1 MLFPTVT
8 FAVFFLIVLPVSW
21 SLMRH
26 QSAWRLF
33 ILAASFVF
41 YAWWDW
47 RFVFLLAASIVVN
60 QTLAVAIHR
69 AEAQPARKAF
79 LGAAVAFDLGLLAY
93 FKYTNF
99 FLTSVDNVLGTS
111 WIANVTLPVG
121 VSFFTFMAIS
131 YVVDTYRGQ
140 L

>member
-33 ILAASFVF
+33 MLAASFVF

-60 QTLAVAIHR
+60 QTLAVAIYR
-69 AEAQPARKAF
+69 AEAPAARK
-79 LGAAVAFDLGLLAY
+79 GL
-93 FKYTNF
+93 
-99 FLTSVDNVLGTS
+99 V
-111 WIANVTLPVG
+111 
-121 VSFFTFMAIS
+121 
-131 YVVDTYRGQ
+131 
-140 L
+140 

>member
-60 QTLAVAIHR
+60 QTLAVAIYR
-69 AEAQPARKAF
+69 TGAVAPRKA
-79 LGAAVAFDLGLLAY
+79 LLAAAVAFDEVMTEEGPNIPWAQVKADLGW
-93 FKYTNF
+93 
-99 FLTSVDNVLGTS
+99 V
-111 WIANVTLPVG
+111 
-121 VSFFTFMAIS
+121 
-131 YVVDTYRGQ
+131 
-140 L
+140 

>member
-26 QSAWRLF
+26 QSVWRLF

-60 QTLAVAIHR
+60 QTLAVAIYR
-69 AEAQPARKAF
+69 AESGCGAE
-79 LGAAVAFDLGLLAY
+79 GAARRRESCS
-93 FKYTNF
+93 
-99 FLTSVDNVLGTS
+99 TSASSRTS
-111 WIANVTLPVG
+111 STRT
-121 VSFFTFMAIS
+121 SS
-131 YVVDTYRGQ
+131 
-140 L
+140 